1 MDQLARRSQRT
12 VQQCGAGIRVEA
24 ARTEA
29 GQTPYKP
36 LQAYMDEASI
46 EKHVQ
51 SWQQVLAFIA
61 RTQAAQAS
69 PSHDRDGDSQEDGDK
84 GDGSGHGHG
93 KWLGRLPAY
102 GMTPRQRQ
110 KWQVLWQLAMPAI
123 ARPEAEAEAGGQAR
137 AQARARPGVRVIHT
151 FAGAG
156 QIIED
161 VWRASP
167 SASTS
172 PGSSSPAVMEM
183 DEEMDDGDGVEAIDA
198 EVEAWWMTPIEQACL
213 EFYIELMN
221 QCHRTHEY
229 ESALVCAMAVQG
241 WGEARWRDPSSYPP
255 ILSRVLKV
263 ARFMVVRKALWLDP
277 HAREIIRMWTGH
289 QQPGGSGSSPVT
301 WPLTSVDEQLVD
313 IHPGDPAQGSP
324 PSSGAG
330 SGSGSGLGGK
340 LFHDHVQQMVRSFMI
355 RGTHGPMQT
364 LLDWRTYGMKVDFNT
379 TRPGH
384 VGWMGSDE
392 LLYKD
397 VHFTMGAFRGFVH
410 GLVGSARELLREVLY
425 ISPPGTTTSSTS
437 NSNTTTSFPPI
448 PWSGL
453 YDDPTQG

>member
-1 MDQLARRSQRT
+1 MGFCAGKTIHQWSQQSRGGRVGQREKARGEAELARSYTQVAWQQVFPSSPGSYYIHIRYPDGRQCPPPPPAEQAQQAVDAMVIAWERARAQAAEQATIQADEAANANPWLRITGWARYLNGVHPQDLRQLVEAPMEVEKEVEEVEAVVEKDAKADPTKQAVRVIWDAMDQLARRSQRT

-51 SWQQVLAFIA
+51 PWQQVLAFIA

-69 PSHDRDGDSQEDGDK
+69 QDRDNNGDSSDG
-84 GDGSGHGHG
+84 GSGHG

-110 KWQVLWQLAMPAI
+110 KWQALWQLAMPAVE
-123 ARPEAEAEAGGQAR
+123 RPEAEAEAHTRAR
-137 AQARARPGVRVIHT
+137 AGARAGVRVIHT

-161 VWRASP
+161 VWSASP

-172 PGSSSPAVMEM
+172 LGSSSPTAIEM
-183 DEEMDDGDGVEAIDA
+183 DEEMDEGDGVTATDT
-198 EVEAWWMTPIEQACL
+198 EVEAWQMTPIEQACL
-213 EFYIELMN
+213 EFYIKLIN
-221 QCHRTHEY
+221 QRHHTHEY

-263 ARFMVVRKALWLDP
+263 ARFMVVQKALWLDP
-277 HAREIIRMWTGH
+277 HAKEIIRM
-289 QQPGGSGSSPVT
+289 
-301 WPLTSVDEQLVD
+301 
-313 IHPGDPAQGSP
+313 
-324 PSSGAG
+324 
-330 SGSGSGLGGK
+330 
-340 LFHDHVQQMVRSFMI
+340 
-355 RGTHGPMQT
+355 
-364 LLDWRTYGMKVDFNT
+364 
-379 TRPGH
+379 
-384 VGWMGSDE
+384 
-392 LLYKD
+392 
-397 VHFTMGAFRGFVH
+397 
-410 GLVGSARELLREVLY
+410 
-425 ISPPGTTTSSTS
+425 
-437 NSNTTTSFPPI
+437 
-448 PWSGL
+448 
-453 YDDPTQG
+453 